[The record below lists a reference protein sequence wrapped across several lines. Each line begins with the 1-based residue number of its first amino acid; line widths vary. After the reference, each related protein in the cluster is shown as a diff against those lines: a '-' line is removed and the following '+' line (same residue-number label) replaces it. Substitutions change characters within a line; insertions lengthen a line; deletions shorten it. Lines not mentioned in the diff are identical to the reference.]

1 MKKLTLN
8 VFLKVRITEVVC
20 PRCEELVDAEPL
32 DAAEPDKGLVA
43 DCGQC
48 EFKAVLDGAALEAAL
63 PRYGDASIP
72 IEIDAAAD
80 GADRLP
86 PLREPGPPKGAW

>member
-1 MKKLTLN
+1 MKLTLN
-8 VFLKVRITEVVC
+8 VFLKVRIAEVVC

-32 DAAEPDKGLVA
+32 DAAGPDKGLVA

-48 EFKAVLDGAALEAAL
+48 EFKAVLDGGALEAAL

-72 IEIDAAAD
+72 IEIDAVAD
-80 GADRLP
+80 GPDCLP
-86 PLREPGPPKGAW
+86 PPREPDPSQGAW